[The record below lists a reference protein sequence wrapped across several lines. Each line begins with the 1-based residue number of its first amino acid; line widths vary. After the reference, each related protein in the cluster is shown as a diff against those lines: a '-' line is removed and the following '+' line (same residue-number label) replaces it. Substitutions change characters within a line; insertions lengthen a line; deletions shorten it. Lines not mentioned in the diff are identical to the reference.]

1 MYAPLSTL
9 ILDIWLIR
17 SLRELRGLELI
28 NHDHVPSYVLSKKI
42 KNKPME

>member
-17 SLRELRGLELI
+17 SLCELRGLEGGMGT
-28 NHDHVPSYVLSKKI
+28 VSGYVVLS
-42 KNKPME
+42 